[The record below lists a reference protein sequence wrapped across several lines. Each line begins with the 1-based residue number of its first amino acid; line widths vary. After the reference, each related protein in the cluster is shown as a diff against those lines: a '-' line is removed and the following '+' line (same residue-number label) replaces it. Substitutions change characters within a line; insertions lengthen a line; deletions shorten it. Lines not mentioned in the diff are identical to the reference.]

1 MLAVKRFV
9 PVALFAALALAGPL
23 GAVGLGPLREEGII
37 DGPRKGFGLTLYN
50 PYQDPVEFRAYAVGA
65 DDTDETPQLR
75 VTVVPD
81 HITLGALQS
90 RRLLVIANDLAVGE
104 TYRFRLCA
112 ERQLPPSGIMINA
125 RVCSKLSARR
135 IG

>member
-1 MLAVKRFV
+1 MKRLV
-9 PVALFAALALAGPL
+9 PAIVLAALVLATPL
-23 GAVGLGPLREEGII
+23 GAVGLGPLREDGVI

-50 PYQDPVEFRAYAVGA
+50 PYQEPVEYRAYAVGA
-65 DDTDETPQLR
+65 QDSDETPQLR
-75 VTVVPD
+75 VTVIPD
-81 HITLGALQS
+81 RITLGALQS

-112 ERQLPPSGIMINA
+112 ERQLPPTGIMINA